1 MNTNGT
7 LLKKF
12 ISKAM
17 FALLLGCSGAVLAP
31 DVHAQP
37 SKGFPDARMRDFERQ
52 RACELKL
59 PTCLPQIR
67 RQMKERDV
75 KNIWMSGMIV
85 GVLFLVALLAI
96 RANKQKKIENEKL
109 IALSSQA
116 ARQRKEKTTND
127 DDDDL
132 TDGRSSRSTLER
144 PPGFGRR

>member
-1 MNTNGT
+1 
-7 LLKKF
+7 
-12 ISKAM
+12 
-17 FALLLGCSGAVLAP
+17 
-31 DVHAQP
+31 
-37 SKGFPDARMRDFERQ
+37 
-52 RACELKL
+52 
-59 PTCLPQIR
+59 
-67 RQMKERDV
+67 
-75 KNIWMSGMIV
+75 MSGMIV